1 MESKEHFAGA
11 VGFEYKK
18 HKVSSSQPDLC
29 SQEKIM
35 NFKN

>member
-1 MESKEHFAGA
+1 MESKKHFAEA

-29 SQEKIM
+29 SQEKGM
-35 NFKN
+35 YFKK